1 MPGCQK
7 VAGLFET
14 NEQHVLADD
23 DGDDGHDVYDEIVVC
38 FENLFHL
45 KILPDLV
52 ANLMCFGPNF
62 AHFGLVVKLSHS
74 CYIDLDY

>member
-1 MPGCQK
+1 MRDCQI
-7 VAGLFET
+7 VEGLCET

-38 FENLFHL
+38 FENLVHQ
-45 KILPDLV
+45 KILPGLV
-52 ANLMCFGPNF
+52 ANLTCSVSNF
-62 AHFGLVVKLSHS
+62 AHFGLVVKLNHS

>member
-7 VAGLFET
+7 VEGLSET
-14 NEQHVLADD
+14 NERHVLADD
-23 DGDDGHDVYDEIVVC
+23 DGDDGHDVYDEIVVY

-45 KILPDLV
+45 KILPDLL
-52 ANLMCFGPNF
+52 ANLNCLVPNF
-62 AHFGLVVKLSHS
+62 AHFGSVVKLSHS